1 LRNTALQFTIVN
13 NNSGVRMSL
22 NVSVHCALL
31 GINRNPNKNSSKE
44 LYSFSFYEVT
54 VLVDSVSYF
63 YKIGMKT
70 F

>member
-1 LRNTALQFTIVN
+1 MRNTALQFTLVN
-13 NNSGVRMSL
+13 NNTGVTMSS
-22 NVSVHCALL
+22 NGSVHSALL
-31 GINRNPNKNSSKE
+31 GINQNPNKNSSKE

-63 YKIGMKT
+63 YKISIKT

>member
-1 LRNTALQFTIVN
+1 LRNTALQFTLFN
-13 NNSGVRMSL
+13 NNTGVTMSS
-22 NVSVHCALL
+22 NGSVHCALL
-31 GINRNPNKNSSKE
+31 GINQNPNKNSSKE

-63 YKIGMKT
+63 YKIGIKT